1 MFFIPFVCP
10 PQLLHGT
17 LRSWLIFHKHAVLGL
32 ICFCR
37 QSSHNLRQV
46 LKLLAL
52 VMLRTSQVQYLSN
65 LDQCSTSCTL
75 ELASNLALGYK
86 VSSSHEL
93 SAACMS
99 FKVIDLFLYIYILQ
113 IQRLRRV
120 DTRHSS
126 AHHAT
131 PDRIR
136 WTCSWKRANNIT
148 GTTSCK
154 CIELQTDLVS
164 LKRRSEIYEWI
175 CKASRDIPSTKR
187 PWYSLPVQILKST
200 VPTPSRIWSAT
211 PPAAAAAHN
220 YLSQLMR
227 LLAAQNAP
235 NSCTKLLVAASPAAA
250 ASSVL

>member
-1 MFFIPFVCP
+1 MNS
-10 PQLLHGT
+10 QLHAWVS
-17 LRSWLIFHKHAVLGL
+17 RS
-32 ICFCR
+32 
-37 QSSHNLRQV
+37 
-46 LKLLAL
+46 L
-52 VMLRTSQVQYLSN
+52 VYFWVH
-65 LDQCSTSCTL
+65 
-75 ELASNLALGYK
+75 
-86 VSSSHEL
+86 V
-93 SAACMS
+93 
-99 FKVIDLFLYIYILQ
+99 LQ

-136 WTCSWKRANNIT
+136 WACSSKTANNIT

-164 LKRRSEIYEWI
+164 LKRRSEIYKWI
-175 CKASRDIPSTKR
+175 CKASTDFPSTKR

-211 PPAAAAAHN
+211 PPAAAYN

-227 LLAAQNAP
+227 FLAAQNAP
-235 NSCTKLLVAASPAAA
+235 NSWAKLLVAASPAAA